1 MHHCLVLLLCTIF
14 FVCRCVTLTLTAFF
28 LSVKFVSSK
37 KALLFFSIQVRRNP
51 YLHDFNPSPL

>member
-28 LSVKFVSSK
+28 LYVKFVSSK
-37 KALLFFSIQVRRNP
+37 KGSSIFLNP
-51 YLHDFNPSPL
+51 GSQKSISA